1 MRRLVTALLVLGLL
15 APAAARADSGANKL
29 LIDAC
34 RDEKVDG
41 HYTQAQ
47 YKKALE
53 ELPAD
58 SDQYTA
64 CREVIDRARLAAL
77 SGAGAKKKAG
87 GGAVTGGG
95 GTGSSGGGST
105 GAGSGSTG
113 RADPLASASPKE
125 RKAIQ
130 QAGKKAKP
138 VEVGGKLVQPGA
150 LGLGGLAGS
159 DNSLPA
165 SLVALIALLGAG
177 ALGGG
182 GWWLWSRVLSGR
194 FR

>member
-1 MRRLVTALLVLGLL
+1 MRRLLTALLVLGLL
-15 APAAARADSGANKL
+15 APVAARADSGASKL

-77 SGAGAKKKAG
+77 SGGAKKKG
-87 GGAVTGGG
+87 GGGGGSTGGG
-95 GTGSSGGGST
+95 STGSSGGGST
-105 GAGSGSTG
+105 GASAGSGG
-113 RADPLASASPKE
+113 RADPLATASPKE
-125 RKAIQ
+125 RKAIE
-130 QAGKKAKP
+130 QAGKSAKP
-138 VEVGGKLVQPGA
+138 VKVGGKLVEPGA

-159 DNSLPA
+159 DNSMPA
-165 SLVALIALLGAG
+165 SLIALIALLGAA

-194 FR
+194 FG